1 MAGQETLDTTAG
13 ARRYAAGMP
22 AHPPAAHAADELVG
36 VRSSI
41 RRYDGRHLRHS
52 HGYAQVM
59 FALQGRM
66 ELEIAGRTLVADASS
81 GVVVPAGFE
90 HGYCAGETARM
101 LVIDAPEAAGLA
113 RVRRFAVTMDCL
125 RRVRADDPAAALEAM
140 LGAPA
145 VLARRTL
152 DLARLEA
159 AVDAA
164 LHEDWP
170 TARLAALCCLSAQR
184 FHARLLELT
193 GRTPQAWLRERRLDV
208 AARLLR
214 RGLALEAAAA
224 RTGYASASAL
234 CFALRR
240 DRRTGARALRAP

>member
-1 MAGQETLDTTAG
+1 MTGQEALDI
-13 ARRYAAGMP
+13 RRRPPRYARAMSAP
-22 AHPPAAHAADELVG
+22 SPVPSHDDLVG

-41 RRYDGRHLRHS
+41 RRYDGRHLSHS

-59 FALQGRM
+59 FALNGRM

-90 HGYCAGETARM
+90 HGYCAEESARM
-101 LVIDAPEAAGLA
+101 LVIDAPDASALA

-140 LGAPA
+140 LDAPE
-145 VLARRTL
+145 VLARRRI

-193 GRTPQAWLRERRLDV
+193 GRTPQAWLRERRLDL
-208 AARLLR
+208 AARLVR
-214 RGLALEAAAA
+214 RGVSLEAAAA

-240 DRRTGARALRAP
+240 DRRVGARALRAA